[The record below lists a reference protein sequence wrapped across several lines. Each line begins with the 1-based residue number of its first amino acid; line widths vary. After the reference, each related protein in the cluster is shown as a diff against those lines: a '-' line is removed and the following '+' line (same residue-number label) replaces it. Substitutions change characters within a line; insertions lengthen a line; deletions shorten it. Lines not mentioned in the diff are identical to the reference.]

1 MSKSYDDFLS
11 SRSTSQPPPVLP
23 VYQKTRSAHPGAVLL
38 ISQPTAWNIDSI
50 DKKTNTDYSVFND
63 PLEFNYLS
71 PQSNGSNVSNVI
83 NGNNNNNNSNSN
95 SNSACPTD
103 TGTSTQA
110 IPSNSLTNFY
120 NPTNAS
126 SNIASAITSISPVPI
141 LQSTSVSNLNSPRP
155 LYLDTFNQSLPSNA
169 PDLFHSTDNY
179 DIIRSSNVQESF
191 SINNHSSVPSSLSSS
206 SPPIP
211 PSSAAAAI
219 NSSEISQQVQQA
231 QQVQL
236 QQQPL
241 HSIPQYSREKTE
253 LRPIAITTTT
263 TAKTA
268 TTTTTTTTA
277 PAAEANFN
285 DGDISQSINGICS
298 WVSSLTPIHQ
308 NMLVEKLLPLLS
320 SETLLNT
327 KLKIDTILSATH
339 PDQTGLSTFNNG
351 IAFPQNVITSISSAS
366 SSPLLP
372 PGFSTAGI
380 RVSSLGN
387 SKVQNPVIQNTQ
399 PKSMVSETSDSR
411 QTCRTRRSKRGY
423 NLRHS
428 ANQQQPW
435 SPIPP
440 QHEGFRRDTRSRSRS
455 RSRSEGPTHSNV
467 RRIAEDI
474 PMTTSAS
481 VSASPMVSPSTS
493 PSSSHSPSPLIL
505 PQQLPVPL
513 QRSSTPIHQQPHQ
526 HTSVQAHL
534 HPFSYGPN
542 YNRNTY
548 TQSSNTRGGTRQSK
562 NPDDKLQIPRSSSLR
577 NTNLGTVPVA
587 STATAGTVGTT
598 GTTGTTGLPANSANS
613 MSPENLTDPQ
623 LLKNVPMWLK
633 SLRLHKYSPILS
645 NYNWP
650 ELIDLDDQALEVC
663 GVAALGARRKLLR
676 AFNIVKEYRDKGLID
691 QSAFNFGRAI

>member
-50 DKKTNTDYSVFND
+50 DKKTNTGYSVFND

-71 PQSNGSNVSNVI
+71 SQSNVSNVSNGI
-83 NGNNNNNNSNSN
+83 NGNNSSVY
-95 SNSACPTD
+95 PTD
-103 TGTSTQA
+103 AGTSTQA
-110 IPSNSLTNFY
+110 IPPSSLTNLY

-126 SNIASAITSISPVPI
+126 SNIASAITSISPIPI
-141 LQSTSVSNLNSPRP
+141 LQSTSVSDLNSPRP
-155 LYLDTFNQSLPSNA
+155 LYLDTFSQSLSSNA
-169 PDLFHSTDNY
+169 PDLFQSTDNY
-179 DIIRSSNVQESF
+179 DIRSSNMQESF
-191 SINNHSSVPSSLSSS
+191 TMNNHSSVPSSLSSS
-206 SPPIP
+206 SPPMP
-211 PSSAAAAI
+211 PSASATASSPSASSVHAHTSTSAVGAI
-219 NSSEISQQVQQA
+219 NSSGISQQVQQV
-231 QQVQL
+231 QQ

-241 HSIPQYSREKTE
+241 RIPQYSREKTE
-253 LRPIAITTTT
+253 LKP
-263 TAKTA
+263 
-268 TTTTTTTTA
+268 TTTTTTTTTTTKTKTKTKT
-277 PAAEANFN
+277 PTTNFN
-285 DGDISQSINGICS
+285 GVDISQSINGICS
-298 WVSSLTPIHQ
+298 WVSSLTPINQ

-320 SETLLNT
+320 SETLLIT
-327 KLKIDTILSATH
+327 KLKIDTLLSTTH
-339 PDQTGLSTFNNG
+339 PDQTFSNG
-351 IAFPQNVITSISSAS
+351 IVFPQNVITSVSSAS

-372 PGFSTAGI
+372 SGFSTGV

-387 SKVQNPVIQNTQ
+387 SSMVQNPVMQNQ
-399 PKSMVSETSDSR
+399 PKSTVSETSDPR
-411 QTCRTRRSKRGY
+411 QTCRTRRSKKGY

-428 ANQQQPW
+428 ANQQPW
-435 SPIPP
+435 YPVPP

-455 RSRSEGPTHSNV
+455 RSRSEGPTHSNI

-481 VSASPMVSPSTS
+481 VSASPIISPSTS

-513 QRSSTPIHQQPHQ
+513 QRSSTPIRQQPHQ
-526 HTSVQAHL
+526 HTSTQAHS

-562 NPDDKLQIPRSSSLR
+562 PDDKPQIPRSSSLR
-577 NTNLGTVPVA
+577 STNLGTVPVA
-587 STATAGTVGTT
+587 SIANT
-598 GTTGTTGLPANSANS
+598 GTMGPPANSTNS
-613 MSPENLTDPQ
+613 MSPENLTDPI
-623 LLKNVPMWLK
+623 LLKNIPMWLK

-650 ELIDLDDQALEVC
+650 ELIDLDDQALEAC
-663 GVAALGARRKLLR
+663 GVAALGAKKK
-676 AFNIVKEYRDKGLID
+676 ATEGV
-691 QSAFNFGRAI
+691 